1 MPAKKKAVQKKTVAK
16 KTVTKKV
23 EAPKVDKYAA
33 IETIDVHGMT
43 VYKWKDYTSIKLA
56 KIKRYIDAESN

>member
-1 MPAKKKAVQKKTVAK
+1 MPAKKTRPAKKKPVAK
-16 KTVTKKV
+16 KAP

-33 IETIDVHGMT
+33 IETIDVHGMN
-43 VYKWKDYTSIKLA
+43 VYKWKNYTSIKLA

>member
-1 MPAKKKAVQKKTVAK
+1 MPAKKTRPANKKPVAK
-16 KTVTKKV
+16 KAP

-43 VYKWKDYTSIKLA
+43 VYKWKNYTSIRLA

>member
-1 MPAKKKAVQKKTVAK
+1 MPAKKTRPAKKKPVAK
-16 KTVTKKV
+16 KAAP
-23 EAPKVDKYAA
+23 APKVDKYKD

-56 KIKRYIDAESN
+56 KIKRYVDAESN